1 MKKQWQKPN
10 VEQLHVSQTMLS
22 TNGSKLD
29 ADFSAG
35 TLISEITSS

>member
-1 MKKQWQKPN
+1 MKREWQKPT

-22 TNGSKLD
+22 TSGTKLD

-35 TLISEITSS
+35 VLLSEITAS